1 MEIFVRHLKGGKD
14 YFNIEF
20 HFTMAGRMW
29 WNREF
34 TSWLTGGR
42 EEHKGRAQVE
52 IEAPK
57 HIPL

>member
-42 EEHKGRAQVE
+42 EEHKGRA
-52 IEAPK
+52 
-57 HIPL
+57 